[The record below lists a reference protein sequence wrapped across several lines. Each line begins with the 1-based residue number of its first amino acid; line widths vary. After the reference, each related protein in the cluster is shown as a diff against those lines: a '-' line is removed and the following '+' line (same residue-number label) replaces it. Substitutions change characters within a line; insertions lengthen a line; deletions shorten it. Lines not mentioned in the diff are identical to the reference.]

1 VKKMRALFI
10 AIIVA
15 VLCVGCIKPPQPTT
29 PEVDWGQVV
38 AQAKEQAY
46 AQGFTDGKAE
56 GLKALEQYDLLLK
69 KPSYDEVMT
78 FIKEDGTDQ
87 MMVANCLTRAER
99 LNNEAI
105 KRGMW
110 CYVVLF
116 NYFTGENYGFHAIVA
131 FETKD
136 KGLVYIEPATDDVVK
151 CDIGV
156 EYGAE
161 MCGSGKI
168 CPVEKMFIKQ
178 IGVIK

>member
-1 VKKMRALFI
+1 MRALLI

-15 VLCVGCIKPPQPTT
+15 VLCVGCIKPPEPVA
-29 PEVDWGQVV
+29 PKVDWEQVV
-38 AQAKEQAY
+38 VQAKEDAY
-46 AQGFTDGKAE
+46 AKGHADGREE
-56 GLKALEQYDLLLK
+56 GISILKQYDLLLK
-69 KPSYDEVMT
+69 KPTFDEVMA

-105 KRGMW
+105 NRGIW
-110 CYVVLF
+110 CYVILF
-116 NYFTGENYGFHAIVA
+116 NYFTGSSYGFHAIVA
-131 FETKD
+131 FDTKD

-156 EYGAE
+156 EYSE
-161 MCGSGKI
+161 QLCKSKWI
-168 CPVEKMFIKQ
+168 CPTYKMFIKQ

>member
-1 VKKMRALFI
+1 MRALLI
-10 AIIVA
+10 AVIVA
-15 VLCVGCIKPPQPTT
+15 VLCVGCIKPPEPVA
-29 PEVDWGQVV
+29 VDWEQVV
-38 AQAKEQAY
+38 AQAEEQAY
-46 AQGFTDGKAE
+46 AKGYTVGKAE

-69 KPSYDEVMT
+69 KPSFDEVMA

-105 KRGMW
+105 NHGIW

-116 NYFTGENYGFHAIVA
+116 NYFTGESYGFHAIVA
-131 FETKD
+131 FDTKD
-136 KGLVYIEPATDDVVK
+136 KGLIYIEPQTDDVVK

-161 MCGSGKI
+161 MCRSGKI
-168 CPVEKMFIKQ
+168 CPTEKMFIRQ